1 MLPLD
6 RREKESKTGRARELL
21 VDGRLRHIVR
31 GSGAGELGCGA
42 RRMRR
47 ELDRS
52 AGEWRSEAPAGCRP
66 ALVAASSRLD
76 RGKLSVSQQAGRQA
90 CSPADQQSAASHL
103 HGGRCAPTGQQRG
116 DNQVDVA
123 AEDAL
128 IPAGQ
133 PRRTCVRTRAAG
145 EPASRGG
152 RSSAAW
158 ARALQR

>member
-42 RRMRR
+42 
-47 ELDRS
+47 
-52 AGEWRSEAPAGCRP
+52 GVWHSEAPAGCRP

-90 CSPADQQSAASHL
+90 GMQPGGPAE
-103 HGGRCAPTGQQRG
+103 RR
-116 DNQVDVA
+116 VA
-123 AEDAL
+123 AVAR
-128 IPAGQ
+128 P
-133 PRRTCVRTRAAG
+133 
-145 EPASRGG
+145 PASNEATT
-152 RSSAAW
+152 RSM
-158 ARALQR
+158 LLPKTP